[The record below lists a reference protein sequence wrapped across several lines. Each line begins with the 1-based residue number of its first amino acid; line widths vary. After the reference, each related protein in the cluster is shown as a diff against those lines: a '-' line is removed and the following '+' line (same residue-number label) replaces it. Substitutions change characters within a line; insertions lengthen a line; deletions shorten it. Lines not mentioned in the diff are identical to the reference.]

1 MKNVVSGCPTILL
14 FSPFDQSVIVLA
26 FVVTLQ
32 ELRGCLKGLFFF
44 FFFFFSSSFQNFRA
58 GGSLLLFSEADGIL
72 IF

>member
-44 FFFFFSSSFQNFRA
+44 FFFSSFQNFPA